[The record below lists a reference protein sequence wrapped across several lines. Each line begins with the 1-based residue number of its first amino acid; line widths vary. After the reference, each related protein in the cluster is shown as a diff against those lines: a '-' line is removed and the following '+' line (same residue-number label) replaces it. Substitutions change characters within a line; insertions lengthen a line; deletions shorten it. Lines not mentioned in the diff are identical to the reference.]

1 MSEARNPHVGLGA
14 LLTPEESVLLL
25 IDHQGFQFSN
35 LHSHDPATIINNV
48 AGLAKAAKAFGVPT
62 ILTTVNEERS
72 GRLIEQIPEV
82 FPDRKPINRRLIN
95 SWQDERIVDAVKKT
109 GRKKVIMA
117 VLWTEICLAS
127 LLFKRA
133 VKART
138 FLW

>member
-1 MSEARNPHVGLGA
+1 V
-14 LLTPEESVLLL
+14 
-25 IDHQGFQFSN
+25 
-35 LHSHDPATIINNV
+35 
-48 AGLAKAAKAFGVPT
+48 AAKAFGVPT